1 MSWTCPHCGFETALA
16 PLTFKDR
23 MGVSACP
30 ICDRVLPMGAAEHR
44 VAKSL
49 RWMGQENSE
58 LFDHLIDRMDR
69 KAARR
74 RTLRRIGV
82 LAAVVLLAL
91 IVYLVVS

>member
-1 MSWTCPHCGFETALA
+1 
-16 PLTFKDR
+16 
-23 MGVSACP
+23 
-30 ICDRVLPMGAAEHR
+30 
-44 VAKSL
+44 
-49 RWMGQENSE
+49 MGQENSE
-58 LFDHLIDRMDR
+58 LFDHLIERIDR